1 MKAVKMMNGLVID
14 AIRLNCS
21 ISRGLTEYIRSC
33 PDLIPAGFL
42 PQSAPN
48 HSGMN
53 GMSSPMNM
61 NSTPI
66 KTFTIPPRPGMGMG
80 MPYHNGSNHS
90 GSAGGGGGW
99 GEGPSGGFPPQ
110 QQFAFPQQPQQQQ
123 SFLQRQLQPFQF
135 PVSGQPM
142 NMNTDWRDR
151 MDFQPGPLASASNNN
166 NFGSQLSSGND
177 FYIPG
182 GPRPLVQQ
190 QQQQQQQ
197 PLGRSQPVSAYPN
210 PNPASFY
217 ASLEMPSFNG
227 SSLEEDGNS
236 SMVINNNIDNVATI
250 NNNSTAFLPS
260 NEENSFF

>member
-42 PQSAPN
+42 TQSAPN

-80 MPYHNGSNHS
+80 MPYHNGGNHS
-90 GSAGGGGGW
+90 GNAGGGW
-99 GEGPSGGFPPQ
+99 SEGPSGGFPPQ
-110 QQFAFPQQPQQQQ
+110 QQFAFSQQPQQQQ

-142 NMNTDWRDR
+142 NMNTDWRER
-151 MDFQPGPLASASNNN
+151 MDFQPGPLASASNN

-177 FYIPG
+177 FYIPA
-182 GPRPLVQQ
+182 GPRPLV
-190 QQQQQQQ
+190 QQQQQQ
-197 PLGRSQPVSAYPN
+197 PLGRSQPGSTYPN

-227 SSLEEDGNS
+227 SSLGEDVNS